1 MTRFVAGSLLALAL
15 ATGTAVAQTQTTPPA
30 ATSPDPAVEAKFKAA
45 DKNNTGS
52 LEGAEVEAFKGKLA
66 QIDANKDGKVSRD
79 EFAAATKA
87 GHIK

>member
-15 ATGTAVAQTQTTPPA
+15 AAGTAVAQTQTTPPA
-30 ATSPDPAVEAKFKAA
+30 ASSSDAEMKFKAA

-52 LEGAEVEAFKGKLA
+52 LEGAEVEPFKGKLT

-79 EFAAATKA
+79 EYSAATKA